1 MRLVTVGSI
10 RASVIGLGCNQ
21 FGPTCDAEQTQRV
34 VRAAL
39 DAGISFFDVA
49 DEYGPDGVAEEYLGR
64 ALVGRRDEAVIA
76 TKFGSRLRGDPATG
90 GAGARWIARA
100 AEDSLRRLGTDRIDL
115 YQQHFPDTRVPQEE
129 TLTALDR
136 LVRDGKVRAM
146 GVCNMAPEVI
156 EQRLSIARRGGLPRP
171 ASVQDRYN
179 LLRQEAA
186 AELLPCARRLGLAF
200 LPFFPLASGMLG
212 GRYQQGQPP
221 PADSRFGR
229 HLEPAH
235 ARHIIDRD
243 AARVARLAAWAAE
256 HGRGVAELAVAW
268 LASQPGVGPVI
279 AGATW
284 PGRPR
289 PTPQPPPGGSPTMR
303 YITWRPSPGA
313 TSQRADIR
321 TC

>member
-1 MRLVTVGSI
+1 MRMVTVGSL

-21 FGPTCDAEQTQRV
+21 FGPTCDPEQTRRV
-34 VRAAL
+34 VRTAL
-39 DAGISFFDVA
+39 DAGINFFDVA

-64 ALVGRRDEAVIA
+64 ALAGRRDEAIIA
-76 TKFGSRLRGDPATG
+76 TKFGLRLRGDPATG

-100 AEDSLRRLGTDRIDL
+100 AEDSLRRLGTDHIDL
-115 YQQHFPDTRVPQEE
+115 YQQHLPDPGVPQEE

-136 LVRDGKVRAM
+136 LVRDGKVLEV
-146 GVCNMAPEVI
+146 GVCNMAPDAI
-156 EQRLSIARRGGLPRP
+156 EQRLGIARHAGLTMP

-186 AELLPCARRLGLAF
+186 AELLPCARRLGLVF

-212 GRYQQGQPP
+212 GRYRQGQPP

-229 HLEPAH
+229 HVDPAQ
-235 ARHIIDRD
+235 ARHMIDRD

-256 HGRGVAELAVAW
+256 HGRDVAELAIAW

-279 AGATW
+279 AGAT
-284 PGRPR
+284 RPEQAQANAAAADW
-289 PTPQPPPGGSPTMR
+289 TLNTNDVDHV
-303 YITWRPSPGA
+303 GA
-313 TSQRADIR
+313 IARREIVP
-321 TC
+321 